1 MTRNQ
6 NHCRHPNLLSLRD
19 RVKVCLDCS
28 VLSFNT
34 SKTDHAKFSFFTK
47 PQLFTQ
53 KVETVP
59 LSHFHSLFNQI
70 YNDEDSDEKEFS
82 ETYKSIRPKL
92 IHHIKTLCISY
103 RVSAKTLYNM
113 GLTEKEIAKFAE
125 LSEEEKVIVIS
136 EKPYDEVV
144 EEEEIIPVEKPV
156 AKPANATKTTAKKST
171 AKKSTTKKSSK

>member
-1 MTRNQ
+1 MNTERTIILENVADQ
-6 NHCRHPNLLSLRD
+6 PVGLKDTLQRTYRLGVGAKIRISEVSLQD
-19 RVKVCLDCS
+19 ILDYPASKVIFAEGLVKVK
-28 VLSFNT
+28 N
-34 SKTDHAKFSFFTK
+34 
-47 PQLFTQ
+47 
-53 KVETVP
+53 
-59 LSHFHSLFNQI
+59 
-70 YNDEDSDEKEFS
+70 
-82 ETYKSIRPKL
+82 
-92 IHHIKTLCISY
+92 
-103 RVSAKTLYNM
+103 VSAKTLYNM